1 MNLGDGTFEDHT
13 YLSGLGINTRYLGWG
28 VGFLDMDNDGWLDI
42 LISNGHVYPEVDGTQ
57 IDAPYAEHKYLYRNL
72 RNGQFEEVTKLGG
85 PGITN
90 PAAARGCAFGDY
102 NNNGRIDVVVNC
114 VNSAP
119 QLLRCDWTEDT
130 TRNRNWIK
138 IRTVGTKSNRAG
150 IGARLIVTAQTDPK
164 AAKPMVQIDE
174 VRSGGSYY
182 SQNDLRVHFGLDQ
195 AKKVDTVE
203 IRWPSGAVDTL
214 RDLAVNR
221 LYVIQEGG
229 KILKTDDFSE
239 PRKKT
244 S

>member
-1 MNLGDGTFEDHT
+1 
-13 YLSGLGINTRYLGWG
+13 
-28 VGFLDMDNDGWLDI
+28 MDNDGWLDI

-85 PGITN
+85 PGITD
-90 PAAARGCAFGDY
+90 AAPARGCAFGDY
-102 NNNGRIDVVVNC
+102 LNNGRVDVVVNC
-114 VNSAP
+114 VNSLP
-119 QLLRCDWTEDT
+119 QLLRCDWTSDE
-130 TRNRNWIK
+130 TRNRSWIK
-138 IRTVGTKSNRAG
+138 IRTVGTRSNRAG
-150 IGARLIVTAQTDPK
+150 IGARLMVTAQVDGGADAK

-182 SQNDLRVHFGLDQ
+182 SQNDLRVHFGLDR
-195 AKKVDTVE
+195 AKKVDVLE

-214 RDLAVNR
+214 KDLSVNR

-229 KILKTDDFSE
+229 KILKTDDFGGAN
-239 PRKKT
+239 RK